1 MTQLKNSNF
10 LNKEVFTLSE
20 VYSYT
25 GFEKTF
31 VIKICSQRQIPH
43 CKPAGNQLFFDKREI
58 VAWLKADPITVQ
70 SEDNEMVLFDEMLE
84 KFNRKN

>member
-20 VYSYT
+20 VYNYT

-31 VIKICSQRQIPH
+31 VIKICLQRQIPH
-43 CKPAGNQLFFDKREI
+43 CKLAGNQLFFDEER
-58 VAWLKADPITVQ
+58 
-70 SEDNEMVLFDEMLE
+70 
-84 KFNRKN
+84 